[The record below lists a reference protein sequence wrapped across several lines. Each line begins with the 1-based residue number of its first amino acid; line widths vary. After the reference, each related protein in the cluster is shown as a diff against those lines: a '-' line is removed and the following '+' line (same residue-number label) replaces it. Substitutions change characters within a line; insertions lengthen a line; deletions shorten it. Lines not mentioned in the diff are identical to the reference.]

1 MWDFFANHAR
11 TFWKGTFGGV
21 PVWTGILFITNPNIS
36 DFLLVVLRLMY
47 GVALGVFTGFGG
59 LLIKFIWEEHIKK
72 RLPKSK
78 YKEDEK
84 GKNKKGK
91 AA

>member
-1 MWDFFANHAR
+1 MWDFFANHAK
-11 TFWKGTFGGV
+11 TFWKGTFGGGAI
-21 PVWTGILFITNPNIS
+21 WTGLLFFTSPHLS

-47 GVALGVFTGFGG
+47 GVALGFFTGFGG
-59 LLIKFIWEEHIKK
+59 LLIKFVWEEHLKQ

-78 YKEDEK
+78 NKSDEK